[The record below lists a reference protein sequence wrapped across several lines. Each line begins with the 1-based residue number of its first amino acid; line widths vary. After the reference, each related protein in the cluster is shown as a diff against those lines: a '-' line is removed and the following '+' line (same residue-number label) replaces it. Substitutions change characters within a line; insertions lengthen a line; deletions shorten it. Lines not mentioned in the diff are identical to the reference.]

1 VAYQLDNAEAQA
13 KLKTHDAEVRDLVQ
27 RVVGMRTIDQLSDL
41 SQRDGLKADVAKATE
56 DVIGKKTIKKVF
68 FPQFVIQ

>member
-1 VAYQLDNAEAQA
+1 MDQLGDLQQ
-13 KLKTHDAEVRDLVQ
+13 RDL
-27 RVVGMRTIDQLSDL
+27 
-41 SQRDGLKADVAKATE
+41 LKADVARATE